1 MFSKI
6 KCFNKLNF
14 FLLCNLC
21 LFSAYQVIGKTLPA
35 TAVESNNP
43 VGINLGGITYYSS
56 DFPFTNAFKSASK
69 WQTACISTDP
79 GCTTGGSTR
88 EENLLQLDANGW
100 VKSLPTRE
108 DAPIYTRVR
117 SFLFGAV
124 GSRYPGGQYVVS
136 YKGEGK
142 IVYGG
147 AAKLIQSQPGRDI
160 INVDSSSGRGMW
172 LDIVSTDPLKNG
184 NYIRDLVLV
193 KSENESVVTSQIFNQ
208 KFVNKLQGFQI
219 LRFMDWM
226 KTNGS
231 TEQYWSQ
238 RQLPTSATYTNGSAP
253 VEVMVSLSNQVNA
266 NPWFNMPHM
275 ADDNYVTNFARVVKT
290 KLNSS
295 LKVYVEYSNEV
306 WNYSFPQGTWVEQQG
321 TKLWPAPQ
329 YPQSSIA
336 KRLNW
341 HGKRTA
347 EVCEIWKN
355 VFADRPQSV
364 VCVMGSQ
371 AANTW
376 VSTQALDCPLWVK
389 QPCYKHE
396 IDALGIGAYFGNYI
410 GLANNEQ
417 QVSSWSLDQ
426 LFQEIHF
433 GGLLSNTGALADI
446 QTKMLASS
454 QVARQRNLKLFA
466 YEMGQHLAGV
476 GSVANNDRVT
486 NLFVAANRDRRMHTA
501 YSTLLNS
508 WKNSGGSALV
518 MFNHVSTYT
527 KWGSW
532 GVLEHID
539 DSTSPKYE
547 AIRDFMQSNP

>member
-6 KCFNKLNF
+6 KCFNQLNI
-14 FLLCNLC
+14 FLLCNLF
-21 LFSAYQVIGKTLPA
+21 LFSTYQVTTKNLPA
-35 TAVESNNP
+35 TAAESDRP

-56 DFPFTNAFKSASK
+56 DFPFTNAFKSASN
-69 WQTACISTDP
+69 WRTICDSTDP
-79 GCTTGGSTR
+79 GCTTSSSTG

-108 DAPIYTRVR
+108 DAPIYTKVR
-117 SFLFGAV
+117 SLLFRAV
-124 GSRYPGGQYVVS
+124 GSRYPGGEYVVS

-160 INVDSSSGRGMW
+160 INIDSTSERGMW
-172 LDIVSTDPLKNG
+172 IDIVSTDPLKNG
-184 NYIRDLVLV
+184 NYLRDIVLV
-193 KSENESVVTSQIFNQ
+193 KSENESVVTSQIFNR
-208 KFVNKLQGFQI
+208 KFLNKLQGFQI

-231 TEQYWSQ
+231 TEQYWNK
-238 RQLPTSATYTNGSAP
+238 RILPTNATYTNGSAP
-253 VEVMVSLSNQVNA
+253 VEIMVSLSNQVNA
-266 NPWFNMPHM
+266 SPWFNMPHM
-275 ADDNYVTNFARVVKT
+275 ADDRYVTNFAKVVKT
-290 KLNSS
+290 KLKSS

-306 WNYSFPQGTWVEQQG
+306 WNYSFPQGNWVQEQA

-329 YPQSSIA
+329 YPQNNLT
-336 KRLNW
+336 KKLNW

-347 EVCEIWKN
+347 EVCQIWKN

-371 AANTW
+371 AANPW
-376 VSTQALDCPLWVK
+376 VSTQVLDCPLWVK
-389 QPCYKHE
+389 QPCYKHK

-410 GLANNEQ
+410 GSAENEQ
-417 QVSSWSLDQ
+417 QVSSWSLEQ

-433 GGLLSNTGALADI
+433 GGLLGNSGALADA
-446 QTKMLASS
+446 QAKMSASS
-454 QVARQRNLKLFA
+454 QVARQRNVKLFA
-466 YEMGQHLAGV
+466 YEMGQHLKGV
-476 GSVANNDRVT
+476 GSVADNDSIT
-486 NLFVAANRDRRMHTA
+486 NLFIAANRDPRMYTA

-518 MFNHVSTYT
+518 MFNYVGTYS

-532 GVLEHID
+532 GLLEHID
-539 DSTSPKYE
+539 DSTSPKYQ
-547 AIRDFMQSNP
+547 AVRDFMQNNP